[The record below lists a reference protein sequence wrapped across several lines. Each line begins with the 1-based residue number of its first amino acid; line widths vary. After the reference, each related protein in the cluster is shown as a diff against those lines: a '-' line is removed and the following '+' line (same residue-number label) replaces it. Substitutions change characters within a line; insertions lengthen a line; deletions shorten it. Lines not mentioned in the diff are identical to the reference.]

1 MAAMLQPIPHSVKLT
16 SIKLR
21 TLEGFSA
28 QSRSHRFSV
37 APRIPLEKA
46 KRVISLE
53 KRLVIRDHSFLDKE
67 QMDRL
72 VEFLIKEEAIKTI
85 AYLDKVLVLKVG
97 AYSVKVGAYL
107 ANAEVEMAVCLAKET
122 KDRSCKKKRNNKMD
136 KKTTQGL

>member
-1 MAAMLQPIPHSVKLT
+1 
-16 SIKLR
+16 
-21 TLEGFSA
+21 
-28 QSRSHRFSV
+28 
-37 APRIPLEKA
+37 
-46 KRVISLE
+46 
-53 KRLVIRDHSFLDKE
+53 
-67 QMDRL
+67 MDRL

-97 AYSVKVGAYL
+97 AYSVKVGAYLAKVGAYL